1 MRRML
6 LKIPRGRYL
15 RRASLLV
22 LLVLAAPSSCS
33 SGRAAVQT
41 PPAATHASGGVNRP
55 EHFDKPHVVLIS
67 IDGLRHDYPDTRE
80 LPNLRR
86 LMQRGARAKA
96 LIPVFPSLTFPNHYS
111 LVTGLYPE
119 HHGIV
124 GNSFY
129 DPARRQTYALG
140 NRGAVS
146 DGSWYRGEPIWVT
159 AETQGMVSACFF
171 WPGSEA
177 AIGGV
182 RPTIWKAYD
191 AAIPNADRVKTV
203 LEWLRLPPEK
213 RPHLITLYF
222 SDIDTASH
230 GGTLDSPRVND
241 AIRTVDASIGLLV
254 DGVDALPIRNRVYV
268 LITSD
273 HGMVETTA
281 KQGIRL
287 DSLVDMDQIEERF
300 GGPVAMLHVRGGE
313 PARSSRVR
321 DAINARLQHG
331 RAYLRLEVPERHHFR
346 DDPRIGDVVI
356 IMDDAWTIV
365 VLPRLAEAA
374 SRMIR
379 PDRRGAHGWDSA
391 FPSMHAT
398 FIASGPGIRAGA
410 TIPAVNNVDVYPL
423 MTELLGLRPAAGIDG
438 KPGLRELLMR

>member
-1 MRRML
+1 MEVSA
-6 LKIPRGRYL
+6 
-15 RRASLLV
+15 RRAGLL
-22 LLVLAAPSSCS
+22 LLIVAALAACS
-33 SGRAAVQT
+33 GGRATVQT
-41 PPAATHASGGVNRP
+41 GPAATQGSGGVNRP

-67 IDGLRHDYPDTRE
+67 LDGFRHDYLDTRA

-96 LIPVFPSLTFPNHYS
+96 MIPVFPSLTFPNHYS

-124 GNSFY
+124 ANTFY

-140 NRGAVS
+140 SRDAVS

-159 AETQGMVSACFF
+159 AETQGMVAACFF

-177 AIGGV
+177 PIKNV
-182 RPTIWKAYD
+182 RPTMWTAYD
-191 AAIPNADRVKTV
+191 ASIPNADRVKRV

-213 RPHLITLYF
+213 RPHVITLYF
-222 SDIDTASH
+222 SDVDSASH
-230 GGTLDSPRVND
+230 AGTLDSRRVDD
-241 AIRTVDASIGLLV
+241 ALRAVDASIGMLV
-254 DGVDALPIRNRVYV
+254 DGIDALPIRSQVYV
-268 LITSD
+268 LVTSD

-287 DSLVDMDQIEERF
+287 DSLVDMDDIEQSF

-313 PARSSRVR
+313 PARALRVR

-331 RAYLRLEVPERHHFR
+331 RAYLRHDVPERHRFR
-346 DDPRIGDVVI
+346 DDRRIGDVVI
-356 IMDDAWTIV
+356 IMEEAWTIV
-365 VLPRLAEAA
+365 VMPRLVEAA
-374 SRMIR
+374 SRIVR
-379 PDRRGAHGWDSA
+379 PDRWGAHGWDPEFA
-391 FPSMHAT
+391 TMHAI

-410 TIPAVNNVDVYPL
+410 TISLVNNVDVYPL
-423 MTELLGLRPAAGIDG
+423 MTELLGLRPAPRIDG
-438 KPGLRELLMR
+438 KPGLRESLMR